1 MTVST
6 RSGCVMPSKP
16 AFEAGA
22 IACLFALSSKA
33 FSDRLLAPI
42 PVVHTTLTPYRQT
55 WSLRLT
61 AL

>member
-1 MTVST
+1 VTVGT

-22 IACLFALSSKA
+22 IACLLALSSKA

-42 PVVHTTLTPYRQT
+42 PVVPSTLTPYRQP
-55 WSLRLT
+55 WRLRLT
-61 AL
+61 AP